1 MLLKK
6 ASKKHYHPWL
16 APLQP
21 CDSWSQK
28 QGSPPPPPPPCVTPF
43 QTQLTFLFLLPSAP
57 ISVTGHRHCELS
69 AKPAPHPA
77 TPRRPVHSF
86 ISNTQDWF
94 KVWRSKRILLY
105 KSVRLIAL
113 RGAKRDTIWRH
124 KNTLIPSMGNVS
136 ANPPTSFAIQ
146 WDCKLVEFS
155 SPCCSNYSSISST

>member
-28 QGSPPPPPPPCVTPF
+28 QGSPPPPPCVTPF